1 MHSHIS
7 VGWKSRVA
15 QLRTSQA
22 ESKASWGH
30 IPLGGSGEEE
40 HASTFIKVVS
50 RTEVLA
56 SWLALSED
64 CSQVP
69 EATHDPQLVAPSLHL

>member
-1 MHSHIS
+1 M
-7 VGWKSRVA
+7 A

-30 IPLGGSGEEE
+30 IPLGGSGEES
-40 HASTFIKVVS
+40 ASMFTNVVG

-56 SWLALSED
+56 SWLAISEG

-69 EATHDPQLVAPSLHL
+69 EATHDRSDLHFSECTLAE